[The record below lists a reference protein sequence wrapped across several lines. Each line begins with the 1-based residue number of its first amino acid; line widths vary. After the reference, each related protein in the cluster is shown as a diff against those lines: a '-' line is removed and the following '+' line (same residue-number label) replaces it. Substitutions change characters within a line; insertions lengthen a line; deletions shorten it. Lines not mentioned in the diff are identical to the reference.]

1 MANLGFRIITDIKR
15 PEKELIELFRNL
27 PVANI
32 DDNMGR
38 IACVDTGIKPFNN
51 AKLLGCAFT
60 VKAPQGD
67 NLMFHKALDLAK
79 EGDIIVVAG
88 GGNMERS
95 LCGEIM
101 ISYARMKKLGGFLI
115 DGVIRDV
122 EAIKELDFPVYAKGA
137 NPNGP
142 YKNGPGEINVPV
154 AVGGQVVFPG
164 DIIVGDEDGVIIIR
178 PEDALELVEKVKE
191 FNANEEVILTNL
203 DKGIGIDRTWI
214 DKLLEK
220 MGCEIL

>member
-1 MANLGFRIITDIKR
+1 MSNLGFRILPDFER
-15 PEKELIELFRNL
+15 PDQELIELFRDL

-38 IACVDTGIKPFNN
+38 IACMDTAIKPFNK

-60 VKAPQGD
+60 VKVPQGD

-79 EGDIIVVAG
+79 PGDIIVVAG
-88 GGNMERS
+88 FGNMERS

-101 ISYARMKKLGGFLI
+101 MHYAMARGLKGFVI
-115 DGVIRDV
+115 DGVIRDSDTT
-122 EAIKELDFPVYAKGA
+122 AKLDFPVYARGV

-164 DIIVGDEDGVIIIR
+164 DILVGDDDGIVVIR
-178 PEDALELVEKVKE
+178 PQDAVELAEKVRKTK
-191 FNANEEVILTNL
+191 ATEEKALSDIMAWGRAWV
-203 DKGIGIDRTWI
+203 DKALQ
-214 DKLLEK
+214 DK
-220 MGCEIL
+220 GCEICE